1 MAKFPLF
8 AALVAGLVASVAL
21 SGVETPAEAADG
33 YKSTKHR
40 KAYRKGGPRVRGYV
54 QRRGGYSYDQFDA
67 INTYGDS
74 RGRFG
79 SSSSLRDP
87 QLGRQTEAG
96 PFDHGFFF
104 DSGVGRNGGDA
115 PYMR

>member
-1 MAKFPLF
+1 MASFRCMT
-8 AALVAGLVASVAL
+8 ALIAVLVGTSFVVVAPAPANAGQVTYKNKASKNGTRVK
-21 SGVETPAEAADG
+21 G
-33 YKSTKHR
+33 YT
-40 KAYRKGGPRVRGYV
+40 A
-54 QRRGGYSYDQFDA
+54 RRGGYSYDQFDT

-74 RGRFG
+74 RGRYG
-79 SSSSLRDP
+79 SALSLRDP

-104 DSGVGRNGGDA
+104 DSGVNRNGGDA